1 MRARPLA
8 TAAVLALT
16 TALLTVAAGPACP
29 SATTAAS
36 DGRPA
41 ATSRLAGNT
50 EVPVRGGSARFDAP
64 PALLAALRARGV
76 AVAEI
81 DTHGQISPHYPTGGM
96 SLGIRS
102 GAVTNS
108 GGKVGGELRFTRAGI
123 ALINIKT
130 KKVARV
136 TGFVGNLSQGTLSAV
151 LDRGARI
158 TLGTFT
164 RPRINASIDT
174 EAAALRMNTGITVT
188 AAAAARLNAAL
199 GTTCFRGGGP
209 LLHVRID
216 ASLDPSVD
224 LPTALNLG
232 HGAHRAGQGD
242 QEAHDS
248 WA

>member
-16 TALLTVAAGPACP
+16 TVLLAAAPAP
-29 SATTAAS
+29 ARPSAATAVSDGRSATT
-36 DGRPA
+36 
-41 ATSRLAGNT
+41 RLAGNT

-64 PALLAALRARGV
+64 PALLAALKARGV

-81 DTHGQISPHYPTGGM
+81 DTQGQISPHYSTGGM

-130 KKVARV
+130 KKVAKV

-164 RPRINASIDT
+164 RPRINASIDP

-232 HGAHRAGQGD
+232 HGAPRAGDDG
-242 QEAHDS
+242 QEARGS
-248 WA
+248 WG

>member
-16 TALLTVAAGPACP
+16 TALLAAAPAP
-29 SATTAAS
+29 ARLSAAAAS
-36 DGRPA
+36 DGRA
-41 ATSRLAGNT
+41 ATARLAGNT
-50 EVPVRGGSARFDAP
+50 EVPVRGGSARFTAP
-64 PALLAALRARGV
+64 PALLAALKARGV

-81 DTHGQISPHYPTGGM
+81 DTQGQISPHYSTGGM

-130 KKVARV
+130 EKVARV

-188 AAAAARLNAAL
+188 AAGAARLNAAL
-199 GTTCFRGGGP
+199 GTTSFRGGGP

-232 HGAHRAGQGD
+232 HGAPRAGQED
-242 QEAHDS
+242 QEAHGA
-248 WA
+248 WG

>member
-16 TALLTVAAGPACP
+16 TALLAAAAAPACP
-29 SATTAAS
+29 SAATVAS
-36 DGRPA
+36 DGRAA
-41 ATSRLAGNT
+41 ATRLAGNT

-64 PALLAALRARGV
+64 PTLLAALRARGV

-81 DTHGQISPHYPTGGM
+81 DAQGQLSPHYSTGGM

-151 LDRGARI
+151 VNRGARI
-158 TLGTFT
+158 TLGSFT
-164 RPRINASIDT
+164 RPRINPSIDT

-209 LLHVRID
+209 LLRVRID

-232 HGAHRAGQGD
+232 HGARRAGQED
-242 QEAHDS
+242 QEAHGS
-248 WA
+248 WG